1 MKQTSF
7 VTPLVVVVL
16 IVLAAF
22 LVFRHESKPSIYED
36 FAQCITDSGAIFYGA
51 ATCPV
56 CTRQKQLFG
65 KAQSLLPYI
74 ECSQQYGDQESI
86 AQCQEA
92 GVDATPY
99 WVFPEVEEPED
110 FMTLNELAIATGCG
124 LPAEHISEEESAIES
139 IEATPLPLGETVE
152 QDA

>member
-7 VTPLVVVVL
+7 VTPIVVVVL
-16 IVLAAF
+16 IALAA
-22 LVFRHESKPSIYED
+22 LLIFRHESKPSIYED

-56 CTRQKQLFG
+56 CTRQKKLFG

-74 ECSQQYGDQESI
+74 ECSQQYGSAESL
-86 AQCQEA
+86 AQCAEA

-110 FMTLNELAIATGCG
+110 FMTLEELAMTTGCE
-124 LPAEHISEEESAIES
+124 LPAGHVSTEDSSQGEVET
-139 IEATPLPLGETVE
+139 TPLS
-152 QDA
+152 QDENPEA